1 MLKYKEN
8 LCTNMTVYDCKVIH
22 LLQPA
27 YEKKINHLDGC
38 STVGL
43 YVEEWIGWELQILI
57 MFQSIVILIYD
68 SIPPFRAS
76 SVQQNCDSAATSLQK
91 SRVYDPSYDWSP
103 EPYFTKLSPS

>member
-76 SVQQNCDSAATSLQK
+76 SVQQNCVTVQQPACKNQGFMTQVTTGHQSHTS
-91 SRVYDPSYDWSP
+91 RN
-103 EPYFTKLSPS
+103 